1 MKHIF
6 RAFVALVL
14 CFSLV
19 LALGGCS
26 FIGGG
31 TAEVA
36 FVIGDQAEKIS
47 VPYGDKVSPPL
58 NPKAENRIF
67 CGWYTD
73 PALENEY
80 DFSTPVYRDLALY
93 AGFVLDG
100 AAITNEITISVMPAL
115 VTVENVYKTGG
126 GREMT
131 AQGSGF
137 IYKIEN
143 GRAYVLTNCHV
154 AYAPNGK
161 QTLTVKD
168 YRGEKHIATIY
179 RNPETEEKAISAD
192 YDLAIL
198 TFPYSGNT
206 LKTIPFASQDA
217 VKGEEVISLG
227 SPENQSHAITFGASL
242 GYRKANVSGSAPEES
257 NVAFDIIYHTAAITN
272 GSSGGPLLNGDLA
285 LIGVNY
291 AGTLP
296 AEGESFGRG
305 CAVPLSKMQEFLS
318 LYE

>member
-143 GRAYVLTNCHV
+143 ETRSVSEDDLIRIRLVGTRELGRYFDTETILSSLRSSYY
-154 AYAPNGK
+154 YAEI
-161 QTLTVKD
+161 KD
-168 YRGEKHIATIY
+168 DTRV
-179 RNPETEEKAISAD
+179 RISAD
-192 YDLAIL
+192 DFKNDISL
-198 TFPYSGNT
+198 
-206 LKTIPFASQDA
+206 
-217 VKGEEVISLG
+217 KGEFIRGVLEDEALSDKEKEAVINLGLSVLLKEV
-227 SPENQSHAITFGASL
+227 
-242 GYRKANVSGSAPEES
+242 
-257 NVAFDIIYHTAAITN
+257 
-272 GSSGGPLLNGDLA
+272 
-285 LIGVNY
+285 
-291 AGTLP
+291 
-296 AEGESFGRG
+296 
-305 CAVPLSKMQEFLS
+305 
-318 LYE
+318 